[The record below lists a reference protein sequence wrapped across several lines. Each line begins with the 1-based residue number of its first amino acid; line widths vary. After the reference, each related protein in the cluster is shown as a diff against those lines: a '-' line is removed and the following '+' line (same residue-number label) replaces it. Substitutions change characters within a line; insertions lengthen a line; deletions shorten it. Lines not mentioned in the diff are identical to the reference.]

1 MYTMIKT
8 ITMRHS
14 AKRRILRL
22 SISPTSPH
30 REVANRH
37 IQQRAFRRIAP
48 VASCEVDSILLIALC
63 LVNSFKC
70 SSHASAKLSA
80 CGSAGALM
88 LDKAQARDIMRIQK
102 GAVDLTVG
110 PNSTQKMC

>member
-1 MYTMIKT
+1 MYIRIIT

-14 AKRRILRL
+14 KKRRILRL

-37 IQQRAFRRIAP
+37 IQQRTFRRIAP
-48 VASCEVDSILLIALC
+48 VASCEVDSILHIALC

-70 SSHASAKLSA
+70 GSRAAPNGAALFVCRGMVYLSTSIATKAQLSA
-80 CGSAGALM
+80 ALQKSSAVLG
-88 LDKAQARDIMRIQK
+88 D
-102 GAVDLTVG
+102 V
-110 PNSTQKMC
+110 P